1 MEISA
6 RNSSTKIIAIIILS
20 LTALVFI
27 LGFAVTWLAVTNRT
41 LIHEQR
47 TVVTPM
53 TYNAPFAV
61 SETKADTEF
70 FRMMTLSFLALR
82 LNVSP
87 ETVDSNHAFL
97 MSFVEPEVRE
107 EFKKV
112 LQEEAAQIK
121 ASDVNSTFYTTEIKV
136 YPVDGRVDVR
146 GVLKMWIGNS
156 KPTTELKNY
165 RLRLK
170 YAGGFT
176 RIGRFYEV
184 TNEKQLSGAAFGHRH
199 DGLFARDCICT
210 VSCHTQLSAGG
221 AVPAQYQ

>member
-6 RNSSTKIIAIIILS
+6 RNSSTKMIAIILMV
-20 LTALVFI
+20 LMVLVFI
-27 LGFAVTWLAVTNRT
+27 LAFAVSWLAITNRS

-53 TYNAPFAV
+53 TYSAPFAV
-61 SETKADTEF
+61 SETSADAEY

-97 MSFVEPEVRE
+97 LSFVQPEVSGD
-107 EFKKV
+107 FNPV
-112 LQEEAAQIK
+112 LQAEAAQIK
-121 ASDVNSTFYTTEIKV
+121 ASDVNSTFYPSEVNV

-156 KPTTELKNY
+156 KPSTEIKSY

-184 TNEKQLSGAAFGHRH
+184 TGEK
-199 DGLFARDCICT
+199 
-210 VSCHTQLSAGG
+210 
-221 AVPAQYQ
+221 

>member
-121 ASDVNSTFYTTEIKV
+121 ASDVNSTFYTTEINV
-136 YPVDGRVDVR
+136 YPVYGIDIDFR
-146 GVLKMWIGNS
+146 G
-156 KPTTELKNY
+156 
-165 RLRLK
+165 
-170 YAGGFT
+170 
-176 RIGRFYEV
+176 
-184 TNEKQLSGAAFGHRH
+184 LSRRR
-199 DGLFARDCICT
+199 ARGC
-210 VSCHTQLSAGG
+210 QGG
-221 AVPAQYQ
+221 AENVDRQLKTHHGIKKLSSPP

>member
-1 MEISA
+1 MEIRA
-6 RNSSTKIIAIIILS
+6 RNSFTKIIALIILS
-20 LTALVFI
+20 LTVLVFI

-41 LIHEQR
+41 LILGQR

-53 TYNAPFAV
+53 IYNAPFVV
-61 SETKADTEF
+61 SETKADTDF

-97 MSFVEPEVRE
+97 MSFVEPEVHGK
-107 EFKKV
+107 FKQV

-121 ASDVNSTFYTTEIKV
+121 ASDVNSTFYTTEINV
-136 YPVDGRVDVR
+136 YPVDGRIDVR

-156 KPTTELKNY
+156 TPVTELKNY
-165 RLRLK
+165 RLRLN

-184 TNEKQLSGAAFGHRH
+184 TREK
-199 DGLFARDCICT
+199 
-210 VSCHTQLSAGG
+210 
-221 AVPAQYQ
+221 

>member
-121 ASDVNSTFYTTEIKV
+121 ASEQDFWKPGVRAVMFDSNAQTLMGGGRLTVTVIRENGEGT
-136 YPVDGRVDVR
+136 DGQR
-146 GVLKMWIGNS
+146 
-156 KPTTELKNY
+156 
-165 RLRLK
+165 
-170 YAGGFT
+170 
-176 RIGRFYEV
+176 
-184 TNEKQLSGAAFGHRH
+184 
-199 DGLFARDCICT
+199 
-210 VSCHTQLSAGG
+210 
-221 AVPAQYQ
+221 

>member
-6 RNSSTKIIAIIILS
+6 RSSSAKIIAIILLALIV
-20 LTALVFI
+20 LVF
-27 LGFAVTWLAVTNRT
+27 LLAFALAWQVVTNRA

-61 SETKADTEF
+61 SETKADTDY

-97 MSFVEPEVRE
+97 LTFVDPNARA
-107 EFKKV
+107 EFKPV
-112 LQEEAAQIK
+112 LQDEAAQIK
-121 ASDVNSTFYTTEIKV
+121 ASDVNSTFYTTEINV
-136 YPVDGRVDVR
+136 YPVDGSVDVR
-146 GVLKMWIGNS
+146 GVLKMWIGNG
-156 KPTTELKNY
+156 KPSTEIKNY
-165 RLRLK
+165 RLRLN

-184 TNEKQLSGAAFGHRH
+184 NDEK
-199 DGLFARDCICT
+199 
-210 VSCHTQLSAGG
+210 
-221 AVPAQYQ
+221 

>member
-6 RNSSTKIIAIIILS
+6 RNSSTKIIAVIILS
-20 LTALVFI
+20 LTTLVFI
-27 LGFAVTWLAVTNRT
+27 LAFAVAWLAVTNRA

-61 SETKADTEF
+61 SETKSDTENY
-70 FRMMTLSFLALR
+70 RMMTLSFLALR

-97 MSFVEPEVRE
+97 LSFVEPEARE
-107 EFKKV
+107 EFKPV
-112 LQEEAAQIK
+112 LEEEAAQIK
-121 ASDVNSTFYTTEIKV
+121 ASEVNSVFYASEINV
-136 YPVDGRVDVR
+136 YPVDGRIDVR

-156 KPTTELKNY
+156 KPSTEIKTY

-170 YAGGFT
+170 YIGGFT

-184 TNEKQLSGAAFGHRH
+184 TNEK
-199 DGLFARDCICT
+199 
-210 VSCHTQLSAGG
+210 
-221 AVPAQYQ
+221 

>member
-1 MEISA
+1 
-6 RNSSTKIIAIIILS
+6 
-20 LTALVFI
+20 
-27 LGFAVTWLAVTNRT
+27 
-41 LIHEQR
+41 
-47 TVVTPM
+47 
-53 TYNAPFAV
+53 
-61 SETKADTEF
+61 
-70 FRMMTLSFLALR
+70 MMTLSFLALR

-121 ASDVNSTFYTTEIKV
+121 ASDVNSTFYTTEINV

-184 TNEKQLSGAAFGHRH
+184 TNEK
-199 DGLFARDCICT
+199 
-210 VSCHTQLSAGG
+210 
-221 AVPAQYQ
+221 